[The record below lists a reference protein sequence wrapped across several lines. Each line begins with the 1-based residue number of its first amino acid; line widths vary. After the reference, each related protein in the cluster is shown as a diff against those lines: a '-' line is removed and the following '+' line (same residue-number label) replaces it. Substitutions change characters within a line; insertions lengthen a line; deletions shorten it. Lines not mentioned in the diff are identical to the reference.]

1 MAPITRREARE
12 QAFALVFEMIFN
24 DAPVDELI
32 QGAAQCRDITID
44 PYAVEAA
51 AAVREHQE
59 ELDAVID
66 RFSSK
71 WKVGRLPK
79 VTVSILRLAIC
90 EMDYIEGVP
99 VGAVINEAVELAKK
113 YGGDEDPAY
122 VNGVLGGYARSREA
136 AAGEGGAPEVG

>member
-51 AAVREHQE
+51 TAVREHQE

-136 AAGEGGAPEVG
+136 ATGKGGAPEVG